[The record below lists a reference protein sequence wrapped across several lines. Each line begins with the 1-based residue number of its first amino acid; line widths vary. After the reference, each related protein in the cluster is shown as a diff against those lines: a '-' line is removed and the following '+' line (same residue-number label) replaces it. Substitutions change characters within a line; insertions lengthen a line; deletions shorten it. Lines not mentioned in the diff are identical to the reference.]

1 MHIPAELMKLFS
13 RIKDTLKSG
22 TGGKF
27 LKLSSGTITAQ
38 IIGLAATP
46 VLTRYYTEDEFGV
59 YAIYLSL
66 LIVIAT
72 SATLRYEMGII
83 PSKTDEDAKRVAWNA
98 GISTLIISGLTL
110 IGLLFAGSWFQEMMD
125 IPAESFLLFY
135 FLPAAVMAMAFY
147 NILFNH
153 HNRFE
158 HYSFLGKAK
167 IFQITSV
174 SGIQLTGI
182 PLLLQKTGLIA
193 GDIIGRLLTILY
205 FFRFSFRRIRSA
217 IKNRPSNRALKVNA
231 YRNKAY
237 PKFNLAAA
245 FIDRLSFEIPVLVI
259 TKLFELA
266 TVGFYSVAMRVLSL
280 PAMFIGQAMAQVF
293 YKTFTDYA
301 HDYKLAKKF
310 LFKTW
315 GFLSLVGLL
324 PLIIILGWG
333 PEIFAFVLG
342 NDWYAAGEMAR
353 VIAPM
358 LFVMFVSSP
367 SSNAYLTLNLHHLTP
382 LFPIASLIYR
392 PGCIYIGYLM
402 GDILTGLWLLTIVH
416 IIFVI
421 LYNLI
426 IIRKLSAKQ

>member
-1 MHIPAELMKLFS
+1 MKLFS

-46 VLTRYYTEDEFGV
+46 VLTRYYTEDDFGV
-59 YAIYLSL
+59 YAIYMSL
-66 LIVIAT
+66 LIILAT

-83 PSKTDEDAKRVAWNA
+83 PSKTNEDAKRVAWNA
-98 GISTLIISGLTL
+98 GISTFFVSGLVFL
-110 IGLLFAGSWFQEMMD
+110 LLFVAGPWFRTMME
-125 IPAESFLLFY
+125 IPEDVFWLFY
-135 FLPAAVMAMAFY
+135 LLPVAVFSMALY

-153 HNRFE
+153 HNRYE
-158 HYSFLGKAK
+158 RYGFLGKAK
-167 IFQITSV
+167 IFQISSV

-182 PLLLQKTGLIA
+182 PLMLQKTGLIT
-193 GDIIGRLLTILY
+193 GDIIGRFLTILY
-205 FFRFSFRRIRSA
+205 FFRFNFRHIRSV
-217 IKNRPSNRALKVNA
+217 IKQKPAARALKTNA
-231 YRNKAY
+231 LRNKAY
-237 PKFNLAAA
+237 PKFNLLAS
-245 FIDRLSFEIPVLVI
+245 FVDRFAFEIPVLVI

-266 TVGFYSVAMRVLSL
+266 TVGFYSIAMRVLSL

-301 HDYKLAKKF
+301 HDYRLARKF

-324 PLIIILGWG
+324 PLIVVLGWG

-342 NDWYAAGEMAR
+342 SDWYAAGEMAR

-358 LFVMFVSSP
+358 VFVMFVSSP

-382 LFPIASLIYR
+382 IFPIVSLIYR

-402 GDILTGLWLLTIVH
+402 GDILTGLWLLTIIH
-416 IIFVI
+416 ILFVV
-421 LYNLI
+421 LYNAI
-426 IIRKLSAKQ
+426 IIRKLSVQQ

>member
-1 MHIPAELMKLFS
+1 MELLN
-13 RIKDTLKSG
+13 RLKDTVKNG
-22 TGGKF
+22 TAGKF
-27 LKLSSGTITAQ
+27 LKLSSGTIIAQ

-46 VLTRYYTEDEFGV
+46 ILTRYYTEDDFGV

-66 LIVIAT
+66 LIIIAT

-83 PSKTDEDAKRVAWNA
+83 PSKTDEDARRVAWNA
-98 GISTLIISGLTL
+98 GISTLLISGFTF
-110 IGLLFAGSWFQEMMD
+110 IGLLLAGSWFQELME
-125 IPAESFLLFY
+125 IPSESFWLFY
-135 FLPAAVMAMAFY
+135 FLPAAIIAMAFY

-158 HYSFLGKAK
+158 NYSFLGKAK

-182 PLLLQKTGLIA
+182 SLLLQKTGLIA

-205 FFRFSFRRIRSA
+205 FFRFNLPHIWSA
-217 IKNRPSNRALKVNA
+217 IIKRPSNRALKVNA
-231 YRNKAY
+231 YKNKAY

-266 TVGFYSVAMRVLSL
+266 TVGFYSIAMRVLSL

-293 YKTFTDYA
+293 YKTFTDYSY
-301 HDYKLAKKF
+301 DYKLAKKF

-324 PLIIILGWG
+324 PLVIILGWG

-342 NDWYAAGEMAR
+342 NDWYVAGEMAR

-367 SSNAYLTLNLHHLTP
+367 SSNAYLTLNMHHLTP
-382 LFPIASLIYR
+382 IFPLISLIYR

-402 GDILTGLWLLTIVH
+402 GDILTGLWILTIVH
-416 IIFVI
+416 IVFVV
-421 LYNLI
+421 LYNLVI
-426 IIRKLSAKQ
+426 IKKLSVK

>member
-1 MHIPAELMKLFS
+1 MKLFS

-27 LKLSSGTITAQ
+27 LKLSSGTITSQ

-66 LIVIAT
+66 LIIIAT

-83 PSKTDEDAKRVAWNA
+83 PSKTDEDAKKVAWNA
-98 GISTLIISGLTL
+98 GISTLLISGLAF
-110 IGLLFAGSWFQEMMD
+110 IGLLLAGSWFQDLME
-125 IPAESFLLFY
+125 IPSESFLLFY
-135 FLPAAVMAMAFY
+135 FLPVSVFSMAAY

-153 HNRFE
+153 HNRYE
-158 HYSFLGKAK
+158 RYGLLGKAK
-167 IFQITSV
+167 IFQISSV
-174 SGIQLTGI
+174 SGLQLAGI

-193 GDIIGRLLTILY
+193 GDVIGRLLTIFY
-205 FFRFSFRRIRSA
+205 FIRFNFRRIRK
-217 IKNRPSNRALKVNA
+217 IIREKPSNRALKVNA
-231 YRNKAY
+231 LRNKAY
-237 PKFNLAAA
+237 PKFNLLAS
-245 FIDRLSFEIPVLVI
+245 FVDRLSFEIPVLVI

-266 TVGFYSVAMRVLSL
+266 TVGFYSIAMRVLSL

-301 HDYKLAKKF
+301 HDYKMARKF

-342 NDWYAAGEMAR
+342 SDWYTAGEMAR

-416 IIFVI
+416 IVFVV
-421 LYNLI
+421 LYNLVI
-426 IIRKLSAKQ
+426 IKKLSET